1 MGRVRRLRVLLIAM
15 ITVAGANLFGPAY
28 GSEPERIRIAV
39 LKFGTVNWEL
49 DVIKHH
55 GLDRGEGIRLD
66 VVELASKSATTIA
79 LQGAGAD
86 AIVTD
91 WIWVSRQRNE
101 GQDFT
106 FVPYSAA
113 VGAVVVPAQSPI
125 RTLADLQGK
134 RLGIAGG
141 PLDKS
146 WLLIRALA
154 KQQHGIDLDTAVD
167 KVFAAAPL
175 LSHKIEIGELD
186 AVITFWPYA
195 ARLQAK
201 GMRSLIGI
209 DEAVRALGIAA
220 SVPMVGYVFRE
231 AWAAEHETA
240 VVGFSRASQKA
251 KEILRTSDAEWER
264 LRPLT
269 QAENDDTLKALRD
282 GYRAGIPTA
291 WGDAERAAAARLFA
305 VLAIV
310 GGEQLVGSG
319 KRLADGT
326 FWAGLRY

>member
-1 MGRVRRLRVLLIAM
+1 MGRSWRFRLAVAAILVTVSGLL
-15 ITVAGANLFGPAY
+15 PAL
-28 GSEPERIRIAV
+28 GSASEPLPMRIAV

-49 DVIKHH
+49 DVIRHY
-55 GLDRGEGIRLD
+55 GLDRSEGIRLD
-66 VVELASKSATTIA
+66 IVELASKSATTIA
-79 LQGAGAD
+79 LQGGGAD

-113 VGAVVVPAQSPI
+113 VGALVVPANSPI
-125 RTLADLQGK
+125 KTLGDLEGK

-154 KQQHGIDLDTAVD
+154 ERGYGIDLDATVD
-167 KVFAAAPL
+167 KVFGAAPL
-175 LSHKIEIGELD
+175 LSHQIESGGID
-186 AVITFWPYA
+186 AVISFWHYA
-195 ARLQAK
+195 ARLEAK
-201 GMRSLIGI
+201 GMRRLIGI
-209 DEAVRALGIAA
+209 DEAAYALGIAA
-220 SVPMVGYVFRE
+220 NVPMVGYVFRE
-231 AWAAEHETA
+231 AWAAEHADA
-240 VVGFSRASQKA
+240 VVGFNRASRKA

-269 QAENDDTLKALRD
+269 MAENYATLKALRD

-291 WGDAERAAAARLFA
+291 WGDAERADASRLFA
-305 VLAIV
+305 ILGEL
-310 GGEQLVGSG
+310 GGEKLVGPG
-319 KRLADGT
+319 KQLADGT
-326 FWAGLRY
+326 FWAGIRY

>member
-1 MGRVRRLRVLLIAM
+1 MGRVPKFFVLLIA
-15 ITVAGANLFGPAY
+15 TLALAGTRLSSPAY
-28 GSEPERIRIAV
+28 GSEPERIRVGV

-55 GLDRGEGIRLD
+55 GLDRAEGIRLD
-66 VVELASKSATTIA
+66 IVQLASKQATAIA
-79 LQGAGAD
+79 LQAGGAD

-113 VGAVVVPAQSPI
+113 VGALVVPANSPI
-125 RTLADLQGK
+125 KTLADLEGK

-154 KQQHGIDLDTAVD
+154 ERRYGIDLDTTVD
-167 KVFAAAPL
+167 KVFGAAPL
-175 LSHKIEIGELD
+175 LSHQIESGKVD
-186 AVITFWPYA
+186 AVISFWHYA
-195 ARLQAK
+195 ARLEAM
-201 GMRSLIGI
+201 GMRRLIGI
-209 DEAVRALGIAA
+209 DEAARALGIAA
-220 SVPMVGYVFRE
+220 NVPMVGYVFRE
-231 AWAAEHETA
+231 TWAAEHEDA
-240 VVGFSRASQKA
+240 VVGFIRASRKA

-269 QAENDDTLKALRD
+269 KADNDATLTALRD

-291 WGDAERAAAARLFA
+291 WGDAEQADASRLFA
-305 VLAIV
+305 ILGEL

-319 KRLADGT
+319 KQLADGT
-326 FWAGLRY
+326 FWAGIRY